1 MRWSIIILMS
11 LSLACSKK
19 EPAAPAEPEQAAE
32 AEAESAPAPHGS
44 ELMTGHVA
52 DPTAEVP
59 IPKGAAELPEPLKTA
74 APALTA
80 PPVLTVLDQGQEPR
94 QALRWNIKPGF
105 EQKVSADVGYSLDAV
120 VVILRVGEGIYVVS
134 YDLTLRAEKVEDDG
148 SVRVSFTVDGASI
161 DMKMIGDKR
170 VDRMKRALTTTRKI
184 TGSYTLG
191 PRGRMTA
198 FEMSVPSDARRTSHD
213 MADNLRWALL
223 HMTPTFPE
231 QPLGQG
237 AKWTVHEGIE
247 QGGMHVNQLTTMEI
261 VKLEGNRVELV
272 VEAQQSA
279 AKQSFMEPGFPVA
292 KRLTLLSGAANG
304 PLSWNLTELA
314 PRAADLGA
322 GILKAVEQPTKDP
335 SQRPVEAIIKAHRAL
350 QITEK

>member
-1 MRWSIIILMS
+1 MRWSILILMS

-32 AEAESAPAPHGS
+32 TDSAPLPQGS

-59 IPKGAAELPEPLKTA
+59 IPKGAAELPGPLKTA
-74 APALTA
+74 APALSA
-80 PPVLTVLDQGQEPR
+80 PPVLAVLDQGQEPR

-105 EQKVSADVGYSLDAV
+105 SQKLSADVGFTIDAIV
-120 VVILRVGEGIYVVS
+120 VVIRVGEPIYVVS
-134 YDLTLRAEKVEDDG
+134 YDLTMRAGKVEDDG
-148 SVRVSFTVDGASI
+148 GVRVTFTVDEASM
-161 DMKMIGDKR
+161 DMKVIGPKR
-170 VDRMKRALTTTRKI
+170 TDRMTAGLTNMRKV

-191 PRGRMTA
+191 PRGRVTD
-198 FEMSVPSDARRTSHD
+198 FEMKVPPKASRTSHD

-247 QGGMHVNQLTTMEI
+247 QGGIHVNQLTTLQL
-261 VKLEGNRVELV
+261 VKRDGNRVEV
-272 VEAQQSA
+272 AIEQQQSA
-279 AKQSFMEPGFPVA
+279 AKQSFQDPGLPID
-292 KRLTLLSGAANG
+292 KKLNLLSGSANG
-304 PLSWNLTELA
+304 PVTWDLTELA
-314 PRAADLGA
+314 PRDADLGA
-322 GILKAVEQPTKDP
+322 GVLKAVEQPSTDP
-335 SQRPVEAIIKAHRAL
+335 SQRPVEAIIKTHRAL
-350 QITEK
+350 KITEK